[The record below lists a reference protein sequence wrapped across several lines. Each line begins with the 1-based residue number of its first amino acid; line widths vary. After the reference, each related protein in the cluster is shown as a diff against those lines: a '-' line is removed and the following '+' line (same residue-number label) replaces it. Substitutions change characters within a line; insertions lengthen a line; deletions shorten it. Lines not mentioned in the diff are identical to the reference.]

1 MGEYDRSSKWLIQ
14 HHGDSILKLAG
25 VGNIT
30 SWRALQAEVVQPGQL
45 PDGVIEVRH
54 ADDDEPTLY
63 VVEIATYPERR
74 VQDQLL
80 RDALLVFLDRR
91 VLPEVVAL
99 VLHPKGFFRPPAT
112 LTLRSP
118 RAWTEVNVRW
128 RVVELWTLPA
138 EELLATNDPGLMP
151 WVPLTQIHGPARP
164 VFERCRAIIDR
175 YGPEDEK
182 SSLLAVAQV
191 LASLRYN
198 DPGLLSLLGGR
209 EAMIESPVI
218 QEIVAQTEAET
229 KAKAILAFL
238 RARFGPVP
246 TELAAAIKAVRDQ
259 DQLDRLVDSAALCPD
274 LTTFRARVNS

>member
-25 VGNIT
+25 VQDIF

-54 ADDDEPTLY
+54 EGSDEPTCY

-99 VLHPKGFFRPPAT
+99 VLHPKGAYQLPNA
-112 LTLRSP
+112 LTVQSSRGY
-118 RAWTEVNVRW
+118 TELIVRW
-128 RVVELWTLPA
+128 RMVELWTLSA
-138 EELLATNDPGLMP
+138 DDLLATNDPGLAP
-151 WVPLTQIHGPARP
+151 WVPLTRISGPVEP
-164 VFERCRAIIDR
+164 VFEQCRKIIER
-175 YGPEDEK
+175 YGPEDEQ

-191 LASLRYN
+191 LAGLRYN
-198 DPGLLSLLGGR
+198 DPGLLFLLGGR
-209 EAMIESPVI
+209 EAMIESPVL
-218 QEIVAQTEAET
+218 QEIVAET
-229 KAKAILAFL
+229 KAESLLTVL
-238 RARFGPVP
+238 RARFELVP
-246 TELAAAIKAVRDQ
+246 SDVSRAIRALRDLGE
-259 DQLDRLVDSAALCPD
+259 LDRLLDAAARCENLQA
-274 LTTFRARVNS
+274 FRDRMLS